1 VQPRPSGLNYPLLVG
16 LIALISLIIL
26 WNLPDRDLPLV
37 LPTAVDAGPAPVPD
51 AGPPEAA
58 VPVLAW
64 QVEGATLPT
73 QGALTDC
80 LRSGGWDRIRVLG
93 GGARP
98 LSVTHGTT
106 TLAVVPQATGL
117 EVRTPLLGGRHL
129 AVGLHGA
136 VARCVDGRALVD
148 AVTGRHADP
157 STWPTARRDAGL
169 PLPLLVKTVAGP
181 GYLASQGLERLG
193 LFDVLVVGADT
204 PRLRRVLERAAVAVL
219 LADDPAASS
228 LVLGER
234 TVVLSG
240 PEVGWWP
247 VGASR
252 SLRGLGDAARAFEPP
267 PQELPEAVDPKRPP
281 AERPPAERPPA
292 ERPPAERPGQPP
304 TVPRRA
310 LPTTPL
316 FKPEY
321 R

>member
-1 VQPRPSGLNYPLLVG
+1 MQPRPSGLNYPLLIG
-16 LIALISLIIL
+16 LITLISLIIL
-26 WNLPDRDLPLV
+26 WNLPGRDLPLV

-58 VPVLAW
+58 VPVLSW
-64 QVEGATLPT
+64 QVEGAALPT

-80 LRSGGWDRIRVLG
+80 LRTGGWDRIRVLG

-136 VARCVDGRALVD
+136 VARCAGGTALVD
-148 AVTGRHADP
+148 LVTGRHADP
-157 STWPTARRDAGL
+157 SSWPTARRDAGL

-193 LFDVLVVGADT
+193 LFDVLVVGTDT

-267 PQELPEAVDPKRPP
+267 PQELPEAVDSKRP